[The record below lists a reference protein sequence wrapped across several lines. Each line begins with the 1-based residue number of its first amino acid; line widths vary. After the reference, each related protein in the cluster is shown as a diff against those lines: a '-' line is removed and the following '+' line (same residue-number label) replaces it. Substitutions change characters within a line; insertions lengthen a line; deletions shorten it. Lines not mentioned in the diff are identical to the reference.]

1 MPQLSKSTQTSLS
14 EINMVPFVD
23 VVLVLLIIFMITA
36 PILQSGIEVDV
47 PKTRTVKEINQERLV
62 VTRAS
67 PVRHQQHQHRHRAHY
82 HSRAHPVKM
91 TTAVANSMDP
101 IGGTHHEDQNLRQF
115 LIYSIIMHASLAVVI
130 VVSAY
135 IQYRGTAWGG
145 VGGKLGGTKVSLV
158 SAAGIPMPKESVVT
172 ESKAVDPTKGLH
184 KEEPPKPP
192 EPKTDATKIPKFT
205 KEKPLPPSRQSRTL
219 ENKTPTPD
227 NAVPY
232 GKGGN
237 PDLPTGYS
245 QTPGEGSSGVTVQ
258 GQGGADFASRY
269 GWYIEAVKNRIY
281 GNWQHGN
288 ASYDNSALR
297 AVLSSTPVTK
307 LPGDYSGAY
316 VVATLDFNP
325 PSIR

>member
-1 MPQLSKSTQTSLS
+1 
-14 EINMVPFVD
+14 
-23 VVLVLLIIFMITA
+23 
-36 PILQSGIEVDV
+36 
-47 PKTRTVKEINQERLV
+47 
-62 VTRAS
+62 
-67 PVRHQQHQHRHRAHY
+67 
-82 HSRAHPVKM
+82 M
-91 TTAVANSMDP
+91 TTAVANPGDF
-101 IGGTHHEDQNLRQF
+101 NLRSYLF
-115 LIYSIIMHASLAVVI
+115 YSVVFHALFTVAVL
-130 VVSAY
+130 SASFFER
-135 IQYRGTAWGG
+135 RGNAWGG
-145 VGGKLGGTKVSLV
+145 VGGNLGGTKVSLV
-158 SAAGIPMPKESVVT
+158 SAGIPMPKESVVT

-245 QTPGEGSSGVTVQ
+245 PTPGEGSNGVTVQ

-281 GNWQHGN
+281 SNWQQWTIDATARASRTMHCAVTFTINRDGTLKDARIPESSGN

-316 VVATLDFNP
+316 VIATLDFNP

>member
-1 MPQLSKSTQTSLS
+1 
-14 EINMVPFVD
+14 
-23 VVLVLLIIFMITA
+23 
-36 PILQSGIEVDV
+36 
-47 PKTRTVKEINQERLV
+47 
-62 VTRAS
+62 
-67 PVRHQQHQHRHRAHY
+67 
-82 HSRAHPVKM
+82 M
-91 TTAVANSMDP
+91 TTAVVNSMDP
-101 IGGTHHEDQNLRQF
+101 IGGRQYEDQSLRQF

-130 VVSAY
+130 
-135 IQYRGTAWGG
+135 I
-145 VGGKLGGTKVSLV
+145 
-158 SAAGIPMPKESVVT
+158 
-172 ESKAVDPTKGLH
+172 VDPTKGLH

-245 QTPGEGSSGVTVQ
+245 PTPGEGSNGVTVQ

-281 GNWQHGN
+281 SNWQQWTIDATARASRTMHCAVTFTINRDGSLKDAHISESSGN

>member
-1 MPQLSKSTQTSLS
+1 
-14 EINMVPFVD
+14 
-23 VVLVLLIIFMITA
+23 
-36 PILQSGIEVDV
+36 
-47 PKTRTVKEINQERLV
+47 
-62 VTRAS
+62 
-67 PVRHQQHQHRHRAHY
+67 
-82 HSRAHPVKM
+82 M
-91 TTAVANSMDP
+91 THAVANSMDP
-101 IGGTHHEDQNLRQF
+101 IGGTRYEDQSLRQF

-135 IQYRGTAWGG
+135 IQYRGSAWGG
-145 VGGKLGGTKVSLV
+145 VGGNLGGTKVNLV

-172 ESKAVDPTKGLH
+172 DSKAVDPTKGLH

-219 ENKTPTPD
+219 ENKTLTPD

-237 PDLPTGYS
+237 PDLPTGFS

-269 GWYIEAVKNRIY
+269 GRYIEGVKNRIY
-281 GNWQHGN
+281 SNWNQLSIDATARASRTVHCAVTFTINRDGTVKDVHISESSGN
-288 ASYDNSALR
+288 ASYDYAALHAVMSAGADHLER
-297 AVLSSTPVTK
+297 
-307 LPGDYSGAY
+307 LPSDYSGAY